1 MSQRKTRLCRGD
13 LVEVKTPDE
22 IVQTLDAEG
31 ASDHLPFMPE
41 MLELCGRRFR
51 VSRRVLTIC
60 FSGPGSTRA
69 FRADDVVTLD
79 GIRCSGA
86 AHDGCKKACMIFW
99 RETWL
104 RKVEDGEV
112 QSQASLRG
120 TDRLRAR
127 LNVSTGPKIYYCQA
141 SELSKATHSLSRWE
155 RLGRYLSGLR
165 AGNFNA
171 RQMAQSLGIFL
182 FWRIRRMLFGVYPRG
197 SSESTP
203 VEGLNLQPG
212 EWVEVKPLPSII
224 ETLNERG
231 QNRGLYFSPEMRL
244 WCGRRCRVKE
254 RLDKII
260 VDGTGQMR
268 RLRNTVSLEGSTCGC
283 SYLGFGTGGCSRC
296 EVTYW
301 REVWLRRSDRQ
312 SVTDVRSFATGQNR
326 LNA

>member
-1 MSQRKTRLCRGD
+1 
-13 LVEVKTPDE
+13 VEVKTPDE
-22 IVQTLDAEG
+22 IVHTLDAEG

-41 MLELCGRRFR
+41 MLEFCGRRFR

-60 FSGPGSTRA
+60 FSGPGSTRG
-69 FRADDVVTLD
+69 FRTDDVVTLD
-79 GIRCSGA
+79 GVRCSGA
-86 AHDGCKKACMIFW
+86 AHDGCQKACMIFW

-112 QSQASLRG
+112 QSQADLRG
-120 TDRLRAR
+120 TDRLRTR
-127 LNVSTGPKIYYCQA
+127 LKVSTGPKIYYCQA

-155 RLGRYLSGLR
+155 RLGRYLSGLG

-224 ETLNERG
+224 ESLNERG
-231 QNRGLYFSPEMRL
+231 QNRGLYFSPDMRL

-268 RLRNTVSLEGSTCGC
+268 QLRTTVRLEGSTCGC

-301 REVWLRRSDRQ
+301 REIWLRRSDGQ
-312 SVTDVRSFATGQNR
+312 TD
-326 LNA
+326 